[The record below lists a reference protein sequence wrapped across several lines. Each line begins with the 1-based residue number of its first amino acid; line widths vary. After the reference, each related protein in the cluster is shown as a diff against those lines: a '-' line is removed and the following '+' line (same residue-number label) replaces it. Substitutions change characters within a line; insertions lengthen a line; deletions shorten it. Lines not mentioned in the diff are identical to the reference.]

1 MKHIPL
7 TLATLLLLAG
17 CGDQTSQKAANAP
30 APSTGSKVPKAK
42 QVSFA
47 EARKGFATKIV
58 RKSDPGDPIVAA
70 PSRLFR
76 NVTYPSPA
84 GKLKAYLSPDPKDG
98 KKHPAILWIFGGFDN
113 DIGDPA
119 WKEGRP
125 QNDQSASAF
134 RKAGILM
141 MYPALRGGGDGPG
154 SKEGFY
160 GEVDDV
166 LAATDF
172 LAKQDYVDPKRIYL
186 GGHSTGGTLVLLAAE
201 ATSRYRAVFSFGP
214 IDDYRNYGAQS
225 HPFDVS
231 NPKEFEMRSPIRWI
245 KSIHSPVFVLEGTE
259 GNAGPLL
266 AMSNVS
272 TNLHPDLHFFLVKGK
287 DHFSILSPVTRLLAS
302 KIVKDDGPSCN
313 IEITDEE
320 LAAAAAK

>member
-7 TLATLLLLAG
+7 TLAMLLLLAG
-17 CGDQTSQKAANAP
+17 CADQTPQKGANAP
-30 APSTGSKVPKAK
+30 APSTAPKAPQAK

-47 EARKGFATKIV
+47 EARKGFSTKIV
-58 RKSDPGDPIVAA
+58 RKSEPGDPIVSA
-70 PSRLFR
+70 PSRIFR

-98 KKHPAILWIFGGFDN
+98 KKHPAIIWIFGGFDN

-119 WKEGRP
+119 WKDGPPRA
-125 QNDQSASAF
+125 DQSASAF

-154 SKEGFY
+154 SKEVCY

-201 ATSRYRAVFSFGP
+201 ATDRYRAVFSFGP
-214 IDDYRNYGAQS
+214 IDNMRNYPAEEL
-225 HPFDVS
+225 PFDVS

-245 KSIHSPVFVLEGTE
+245 MSIHSPVFVFEGE
-259 GNAGPLL
+259 SGNAGSLL
-266 AMSNVS
+266 ALSNAS
-272 TNLHPDLHFFLVKGK
+272 PNLHPGLHFFLVKGK
-287 DHFSILSPVTRLLAS
+287 DHFSILSPVTKLLAA
-302 KIVKDDGPSCN
+302 KIVKDDGHSCN
-313 IEITDEE
+313 IDINDAE
-320 LAAAAAK
+320 LGQP